1 MNTIGGLTRDVTKEP
16 EVKPSNLVMDEQSLN
31 RFPMVGPLV
40 GWVLSHIIQE
50 YSHWLVDV
58 VGVGT
63 WSLLKVHSHLV
74 LCTLVLSPLTP
85 S

>member
-1 MNTIGGLTRDVTKEP
+1 MNNIGGLTRDVTKEL
-16 EVKPSNLVMDEQSLN
+16 EVKPGNTVVDEQSLN

-63 WSLLKVHSHLV
+63 W
-74 LCTLVLSPLTP
+74 
-85 S
+85 